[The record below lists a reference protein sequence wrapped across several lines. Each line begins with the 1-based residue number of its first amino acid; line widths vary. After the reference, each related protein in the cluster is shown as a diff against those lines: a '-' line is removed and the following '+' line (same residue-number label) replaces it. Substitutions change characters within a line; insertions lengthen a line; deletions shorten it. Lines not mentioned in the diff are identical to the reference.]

1 MENQVNIG
9 DQNTQPVGQNPVA
22 QPAVLD
28 KPRANLT
35 AMFAVG
41 LICSLVFGAGGYFL
55 GKQSNNLSKQTS
67 LNNNT
72 TLPSTTPTAV
82 PSSQQPSLIDTSDW
96 IESGSRADGFTLKHP
111 KNITY
116 GETSDNYAR
125 FVMFDESNP
134 DKYSVKEVAGFEFR
148 IKRVQY
154 PTTQTLEQIVEK
166 EVANS
171 KEVGD
176 VLETAKPVSIGS
188 YSGFTY
194 KSRGLGTHKY
204 YFLAIDPKDY
214 VFPNQKDYFYVINS
228 STEQN
233 NILVETILSTL
244 KNSRI

>member
-1 MENQVNIG
+1 MENKINVGN
-9 DQNTQPVGQNPVA
+9 QNTQPVGQNPVA
-22 QPAVLD
+22 QPTVPD
-28 KPRANLT
+28 KPKTNLT
-35 AMFAVG
+35 AIIVVSV
-41 LICSLVFGAGGYFL
+41 LCSLVFGVGGYFL
-55 GKQSNNLSKQTS
+55 GKQNSNLSGQKP
-67 LNNNT
+67 LNNDT
-72 TLPSTTPTAV
+72 VLPSTIPSTTPL
-82 PSSQQPSLIDTSDW
+82 SQEQNLIDTSDW
-96 IESGSRADGFTLKHP
+96 IESGSRADGFTVKHP

-116 GETSDNYAR
+116 GETSDNYAH
-125 FVMFDESNP
+125 FIMFDESNL
-134 DKYSVKEVAGFEFR
+134 DKYKIKEIEGLEFR

-154 PTTQTLEQIVEK
+154 PTTQTLEQVVEK

-176 VLETAKPVSIGS
+176 VLETTKPISIGS

-214 VFPNQKDYFYVINS
+214 VFPNQKDYFYIINS